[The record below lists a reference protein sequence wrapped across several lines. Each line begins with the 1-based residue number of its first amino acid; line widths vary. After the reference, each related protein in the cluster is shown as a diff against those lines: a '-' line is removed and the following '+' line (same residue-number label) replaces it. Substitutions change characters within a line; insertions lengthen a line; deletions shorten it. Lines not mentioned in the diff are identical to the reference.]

1 MLSILIPVYNYD
13 VYPLASELKHQA
25 DVLGIKYEILV
36 QDDNSTE
43 FTAENQKIN
52 SLSNCHYDV
61 NPKNIGRG
69 RNINLLCTKAD
80 EEYVLIMEADSFP
93 ENKHYLKN
101 YLDLISKDTSIIFGG
116 VKYPETVPE
125 KNKLLRWK
133 YGHFRETKSLQHR
146 LKNNYSFVFSW
157 NLLLKKEI
165 LLKYPFPEFISDY
178 GYEDVLFIKNLRLN
192 CISITHIENALFHYN
207 DEYSIDFINKSER
220 AVKTLYDLI
229 SLQKIE
235 YKHVK
240 LSCIYSILKKL
251 YLIGIVKAIYTKN
264 KQRIL
269 KNLTSKNPNLYVLD
283 FYKLGCFSNYNAS
296 SRNV

>member
-13 VYPLASELKHQA
+13 VYPLASEIKLQA
-25 DVLGIKYEILV
+25 DVLGIQYEILV

-43 FTAENQKIN
+43 FTTENQKIN

-69 RNINLLCTKAD
+69 RNINLLCTKAA

-101 YLDLISKDTSIIFGG
+101 YLDLISKGTSIIFGG
-116 VKYPETVPE
+116 VKYPETPE
-125 KNKLLRWK
+125 KDKLLRWK
-133 YGHFRETKSLQHR
+133 YGHFREAKSLQHR
-146 LKNNYSFVFSW
+146 LNNNYSFVFTW

-192 CISITHIENALFHYN
+192 SISITHIENPLIHYN
-207 DEYSIDFINKSER
+207 NEHSIDFIKKSET
-220 AVKTLYDLI
+220 AVKTLHSLI
-229 SLQKIE
+229 SLQKIDS
-235 YKHVK
+235 KDVK
-240 LSCIYSILKKL
+240 LSFIYSIVKKL
-251 YLIGIVKAIYTKN
+251 YLMGIVKLIFDKS

-269 KNLTSKNPNLYVLD
+269 NHLTSRNPNLYVLD
-283 FYKLGCFSNYNAS
+283 FYKLGYLCSLNQPE
-296 SRNV
+296 NV

>member
-25 DVLGIKYEILV
+25 DVLGIQYEILV

-43 FTAENQKIN
+43 FTAENEKIN

-133 YGHFRETKSLQHR
+133 YGHFREAKSLQHR
-146 LKNNYSFVFSW
+146 HKNNYSFVFTW
-157 NLLLKKEI
+157 NLLLRKEI
-165 LLKYPFPEFISDY
+165 LLKYPFPEFINEY
-178 GYEDVLFIKNLRLN
+178 GYEDAIFIKNLRLN
-192 CISITHIENALFHYN
+192 SISITHIENPLIHYN
-207 DEYSIDFINKSER
+207 NEYSIDFIKKSET
-220 AVKTLYDLI
+220 AVKTLHSLI
-229 SLQKIE
+229 SLQKIDS
-235 YKHVK
+235 KDVK
-240 LSCIYSILKKL
+240 LSFIYSIVKKL
-251 YLIGIVKAIYTKN
+251 YLMGIVKLIFNKN
-264 KQRIL
+264 KQSIL
-269 KNLTSKNPNLYVLD
+269 NHLTSRNPNLYVLD
-283 FYKLGCFSNYNAS
+283 FYKLGYLCSLNQPE
-296 SRNV
+296 NV